1 MDRWILKGVRIQII
15 QQIWIRIEV
24 ISGYG
29 SKESKFGL
37 ELDLLLNYLIIFNYK
52 FNLISVRGRIDFKW
66 GPGFDLFVRTGSELK
81 LFPDTV

>member
-1 MDRWILKGVRIQII
+1 MDFKWGPDSNYTSDLDSNWSYFRI
-15 QQIWIRIEV
+15 RF
-24 ISGYG
+24 
-29 SKESKFGL
+29 KESKFGL

-81 LFPDTV
+81 LCPDTV